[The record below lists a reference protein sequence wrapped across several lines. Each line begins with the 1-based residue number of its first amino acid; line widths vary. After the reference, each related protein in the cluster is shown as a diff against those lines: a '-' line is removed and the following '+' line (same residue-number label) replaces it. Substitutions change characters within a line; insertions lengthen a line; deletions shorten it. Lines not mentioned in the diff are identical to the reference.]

1 MRQTWKEFKFLWFFL
16 LLLRR
21 SLSSFV
27 GNLSNA
33 SVLIV
38 PQVLRRIVVVSIV
51 HVCAEFL
58 NGVERRN
65 GFEMFDEIYDFFFAA
80 ATWKMDFFRN
90 PKAGTRGIQH
100 VRRMEIEFQFI
111 KKKLEEQEEETFS
124 LELHVCTSAASIR
137 L

>member
-1 MRQTWKEFKFLWFFL
+1 
-16 LLLRR
+16 
-21 SLSSFV
+21 
-27 GNLSNA
+27 
-33 SVLIV
+33 
-38 PQVLRRIVVVSIV
+38 
-51 HVCAEFL
+51 
-58 NGVERRN
+58 
-65 GFEMFDEIYDFFFAA
+65 
-80 ATWKMDFFRN
+80 MDFFRN

>member
-1 MRQTWKEFKFLWFFL
+1 MELKGGMASKCLMKFM
-16 LLLRR
+16 
-21 SLSSFV
+21 
-27 GNLSNA
+27 
-33 SVLIV
+33 I
-38 PQVLRRIVVVSIV
+38 
-51 HVCAEFL
+51 
-58 NGVERRN
+58 
-65 GFEMFDEIYDFFFAA
+65 FFFAA